1 MRCMKIKITG
11 GRNHGYLSSLIIIEL
26 HNKIMIILVMQV
38 LARKK

>member
-1 MRCMKIKITG
+1 MRCKKIKITG